1 VDIIL
6 LRAAGRL
13 CRAADITCKQSVET
27 FQINPLRYVMNLV
40 LEYSSVTA
48 VSLS

>member
-1 VDIIL
+1 VESYCYD
-6 LRAAGRL
+6 LRVGYRVT
-13 CRAADITCKQSVET
+13 DITCKQSVET
-27 FQINPLRYVMNLV
+27 FQINRLRYVMNLV